1 MTGIR
6 ASLIVAVALAAAQAA
21 PKPQVAT
28 LSLADGAP
36 ARFES
41 GSVIRVPRTRIIS
54 RLDVFLPGVKTS
66 SQPSLMLDA
75 AYLRAQRVVQDGQLM
90 LAADTREPRGIFVSD
105 EHRLSVTQIK
115 VVAEQLADWRIL
127 RWKDETPYIEASKAT
142 LEGVAPDVVIDEPKG
157 GAFLLLTSPA
167 RVTIKGRITGQGDF
181 AVRVAGRDVM
191 ATADAESATSVF
203 TAQIDAPPD
212 AREIEIAV
220 LNRQTGASRQL
231 LLPIATV
238 R

>member
-1 MTGIR
+1 MAGIR
-6 ASLIVAVALAAAQAA
+6 ASLIVAVALAAAQAE
-21 PKPQVAT
+21 PKPQVAA
-28 LSLADGAP
+28 LAFADGAP

-41 GSVIRVPRTRIIS
+41 GSVIRVPRTRIIA

-66 SQPSLMLDA
+66 SPPSLMLDA
-75 AYLRAQRVVQDGQLM
+75 AYLRAQRVVQDGQLI
-90 LAADTREPRGIFVSD
+90 LAVDTREPRGIFIGD
-105 EHRLSVTQIK
+105 EHRLSVTQLK

-127 RWKDETPYIEASKAT
+127 RWKDETPYVEASRAT
-142 LEGVAPDVVIDEPKG
+142 PEGVAPDVEINEPKG
-157 GAFLLLTSPA
+157 GAFLLQTLPS
-167 RVTIKGRITGQGDF
+167 RVTIKGRVVGQGDF
-181 AVRVAGRDVM
+181 SVRIAGRDVP
-191 ATADAESATSVF
+191 ATADAESAACVF
-203 TAQIDAPPD
+203 TAQVDAPAD